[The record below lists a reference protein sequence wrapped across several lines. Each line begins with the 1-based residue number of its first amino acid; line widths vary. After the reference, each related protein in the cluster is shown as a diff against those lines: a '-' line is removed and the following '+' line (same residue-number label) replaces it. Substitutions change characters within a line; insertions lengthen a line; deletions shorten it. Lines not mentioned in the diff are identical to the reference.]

1 MNIKAKVKILIAV
14 ALCGAMLLL
23 AYEVFYWATHVY
35 ESDARVQ
42 TDFTNISAQ
51 VDGKIETVH
60 VAEGS
65 PVRKGQL
72 IVTLEHEDIRL
83 NIRSLQTDLAL
94 ERANRTRLMSERVAF
109 EDEFHSK
116 LETQREKIAALEVEY
131 QSEEQRLSLAR
142 KDLARMRGLVR
153 KRISPETKLAIEQDK
168 TLILEGRTATL
179 KGKIAIAKRE
189 LAQIK
194 STEKRLEI
202 IDNQISISKIKEN
215 RILDSIKKEE
225 LFIEYRKISSPID
238 GVIGKI
244 HRYKGEYVED
254 GVNILM
260 LYDPKL
266 YWVEAYVNESQIRH
280 VRIGQEVLINLDA
293 YPFED
298 FFGKV
303 HHIGS
308 VTTNGSDGNNGRT
321 SKLGSAAERVP
332 VRISL
337 ENPPPNLTPGMRA
350 DINVRIYKNIKL
362 W

>member
-1 MNIKAKVKILIAV
+1 MNIKAKIKILIAV
-14 ALCGAMLLL
+14 ALCGALLL
-23 AYEVFYWATHVY
+23 LGYEVFYWATHVY

-65 PVRKGQL
+65 PVKKGQL
-72 IVTLEHEDIRL
+72 LITLVHDDIRL

-94 ERANRTRLMSERVAF
+94 EQANRTRLLSEKAAF
-109 EDEFHSK
+109 EDEFRSK
-116 LETQREKIAALEVEY
+116 LETQREKIAALEIEHR
-131 QSEEQRLSLAR
+131 SEQQRLDLAR

-153 KRISPETKLAIEQDK
+153 KRLSPETKLTIEQDK
-168 TLILEGRTATL
+168 TFILEGRTATL
-179 KGKIAIAKRE
+179 KSRIAIAKRE
-189 LAQIK
+189 LSQIK
-194 STEKRLEI
+194 ATEKRLDVF
-202 IDNQISISKIKEN
+202 DNQIAISKIKEN
-215 RILDSIKKEE
+215 RIRDSIAKEE
-225 LFIEYRKISSPID
+225 LFVEYRKINSPID

-244 HRYKGEYVED
+244 HRYKGEYIED

-280 VRIGQEVLINLDA
+280 VRIGQQVLINLDA

-298 FFGKV
+298 FYGRV

-308 VTTNGSDGNNGRT
+308 VTTNGSDGNTGRA

-337 ENPPPNLTPGMRA
+337 DNPPPNLTPGMRA